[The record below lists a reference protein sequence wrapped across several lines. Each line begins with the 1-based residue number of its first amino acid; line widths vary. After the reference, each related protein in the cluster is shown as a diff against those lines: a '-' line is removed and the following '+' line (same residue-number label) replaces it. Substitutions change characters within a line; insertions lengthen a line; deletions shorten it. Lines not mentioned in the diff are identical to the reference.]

1 MNQSVLPDSI
11 QSPVI
16 TTFISSSKPIENA
29 DSLRQISYFNR
40 LDSVFKSNISTYDTL
55 IIQEPVNKN
64 MLITERIRQSG
75 KGYKEPQYREPFA
88 EDLVSGILLLVFL
101 LLGITSAIEGKRIKQ
116 LYRAM
121 LAVSF
126 ANVLKREEKFI
137 SHRSSVM
144 LLLAFLLGVSL
155 CVYNG
160 IYYYRYTTD
169 ISDKTILFITLFLGF
184 ICVYF
189 TKVITVTFLAFVFEQ
204 KELASNYIFNLL
216 LFNIGSGVLLFP
228 ILVLYTYTLLPKEIV
243 LMVSFTMIAFF
254 ISYRTIRNIYMS
266 IQQGAVMSYI
276 FLYFCALEFL
286 PLMVLIK
293 LLIAP

>member
-11 QSPVI
+11 QSPVN
-16 TTFISSSKPIENA
+16 TTVVGSSKLVENP
-29 DSLRQISYFNR
+29 DSLRQVSYFNR
-40 LDSVFKSNISTYDTL
+40 LDSVFKSNISKYDTF

-64 MLITERIRQSG
+64 SLITERIKQSVS
-75 KGYKEPQYREPFA
+75 GYKEPQYREAFA
-88 EDLVSGILLLVFL
+88 EDLVSGILLFIFL

-116 LYRAM
+116 LYKAM
-121 LAVSF
+121 LAASF
-126 ANVLKREEKFI
+126 ANVLKREEKII
-137 SHRSSVM
+137 SNSSSVM
-144 LLLAFLLGVSL
+144 LLLVFLLGVSL

-169 ISDKTILFITLFLGF
+169 ISDKTMLFITLFFGF
-184 ICVYF
+184 ISVYF
-189 TKVITVTFLAFVFEQ
+189 AKIITVTFLAFVFEQ

-216 LFNIGSGVLLFP
+216 LFNIGLGVLLFP
-228 ILVLYTYTLLPKEIV
+228 ILVLYTYTSLPKEIV
-243 LMVSFTMIAFF
+243 LTISFTMIAFF

-293 LLIAP
+293 LLVIQ